1 MISISIKKFQSKKMN
16 KNSNEIVN
24 EQPTSSK
31 QYQSRSGQTTTG
43 QGNKAMINKVVGDER
58 EDEME
63 QNLNMVISLNTCRFC
78 K

>member
-1 MISISIKKFQSKKMN
+1 MN

-24 EQPTSSK
+24 EQPTSSQ

-63 QNLNMVISLNTCRFC
+63 QNLNMVNQLEYLSTL
-78 K
+78 